1 MKLAAQYSHFNGLE
15 WLVYHHPEFWD
26 EIQDVISSVD
36 AEACKTKVSEEATM
50 LGELLYSPTAMN
62 AAFRDG
68 FDQKS
73 WSKAGRT
80 DYYVADDVKTNQE
93 LLNLDFSEQREF
105 LKAINKPLISTYN
118 SADFLKER
126 VSVEVQ
132 FGKYS
137 FVQFDI
143 FVKHTADF
151 MHDRI
156 DLGVEIVPTKI
167 LEKQMSSG
175 PPYFEK
181 HLHEIVRQGRTFP
194 PVPLLLLGVEP

>member
-1 MKLAAQYSHFNGLE
+1 MKLASHYSHFNGLE
-15 WLVYHHPEFWD
+15 WLVYHHPEYWV
-26 EIQDVISSVD
+26 EIQDVIESVD
-36 AEACKTKVSEEATM
+36 AESCKTKISKEKTM
-50 LGELLYSPTAMN
+50 KGRLLYSPEDMN
-62 AAFRDG
+62 AAYLKEFGER
-68 FDQKS
+68 S
-73 WSKAGRT
+73 WAKAGRT
-80 DYYVADDVKTNQE
+80 NYYVTDDASLNRRLVKLT
-93 LLNLDFSEQREF
+93 LPEQRALLEEEE
-105 LKAINKPLISTYN
+105 KPLIKTYN
-118 SADFLKER
+118 SADFRKER

-137 FVQFDI
+137 FVQFDL

-167 LEKQMSSG
+167 LEEQMSSG